1 MIRRLPAAGSRLTR
15 LELLHQEAAGG
26 GELVVWFRKRSRKRM
41 IWVIFLVLAVALAP
55 HAAHRISL
63 LIRLRRLRSEPGPRP
78 DKEDWPKVTVQLPLY
93 NERFVVE
100 RLLRSVAALDYPRD
114 RFEIQVLDDSTDSTS
129 EEVERLAEELR
140 RSGVPIEHLRRPT
153 RAGFKAG
160 ALQYGLERARGEF
173 VAILDADFVP
183 PADFLRRAVS
193 YFSDPRVGMVQAR
206 WGFLNREEN
215 LLTRCEALFLDGH
228 FLLEQ
233 EVRSKTG
240 LFFNFNGTAGLWRK
254 ACIEDAGGWDGQ
266 TLTEDLDLSYRA
278 QFRGWRFVYAP
289 EIVVPSELP
298 APITAFRTQQH
309 RWAKGAIQTARRHLP
324 ALFLGAFP
332 WRHKVEGGFHLLAHT
347 IHPLVAALALL
358 NLAILLAPWPPSSL
372 QPMISCL
379 FTGLSVSFLF
389 YLLAIQR
396 LDKGRLDRDDWL
408 LLPVSLALS
417 LGMSFANTRSVIE
430 GALNL
435 PSGFVRTPKR
445 GDAVLR
451 PLGLLYLARHGWG
464 LPLLESSVAA
474 AFLWALV
481 VAIRH
486 GWWFAL
492 PGCLLHLF
500 GFGFVGVGTLT
511 AIVKERR
518 QNAAVAIA

>member
-1 MIRRLPAAGSRLTR
+1 
-15 LELLHQEAAGG
+15 
-26 GELVVWFRKRSRKRM
+26 M
-41 IWVIFLVLAVALAP
+41 IWVILLVLALALAP
-55 HAAHRISL
+55 HAAHRLSL
-63 LIRLRRLRSEPGPRP
+63 LIRLHRLRDQPSPCSASE
-78 DKEDWPKVTVQLPLY
+78 ESPKVTIQLPIY

-114 RFEIQVLDDSTDSTS
+114 RLEIQVLDDSTDATS
-129 EEVERLAEELR
+129 LEVRRIVEELL
-140 RSGVPIEHLRRPT
+140 RSGVSIEHIRRPT

-160 ALQYGLERARGEF
+160 ALQHGLERARGELI
-173 VAILDADFVP
+173 AILDADFVP
-183 PADFLRRAVS
+183 PADFLRKAVP

-233 EVRSKTG
+233 AVRSKGG

-254 ACIEDAGGWDGQ
+254 SCIEDAGGWDGE

-324 ALFLGAFP
+324 ALFRGAFP

-358 NLAILLAPWPPSSL
+358 NLAVLLAPCPASTL
-372 QPMISCL
+372 QPVVSCF
-379 FTGLSVSFLF
+379 FTGLSVSFLL
-389 YLLAIQR
+389 YLLAVQR
-396 LDKGRLDRDDWL
+396 LHKGKIDRSGWL

-430 GALNL
+430 GALNV
-435 PSGFVRTPKR
+435 PSSFVRTPKR
-445 GDAVLR
+445 GDAGGR
-451 PLGLLYLARHGWG
+451 SLGLLYLARQGWG
-464 LPLLESSVAA
+464 LPLLETSVAA

-481 VAIRH
+481 VAIRQ

-511 AIVKERR
+511 AIAKERR
-518 QNAAVAIA
+518 QSAAVALA

>member
-1 MIRRLPAAGSRLTR
+1 
-15 LELLHQEAAGG
+15 
-26 GELVVWFRKRSRKRM
+26 M
-41 IWVIFLVLAVALAP
+41 IWVILLILALALAP
-55 HAAHRISL
+55 HAAHRLSL
-63 LIRLRRLRSEPGPRP
+63 LIRLHRLRDDPSPRSTGANP
-78 DKEDWPKVTVQLPLY
+78 PKVTVQLPIY

-100 RLLRSVAALDYPRD
+100 RLLRSVAALDYPQD
-114 RFEIQVLDDSTDSTS
+114 RFEIQVLDDSTDTTS
-129 EEVERLAEELR
+129 LEVRRIVEELL
-140 RSGVPIEHLRRPT
+140 RSGVSIEHIRRPT

-160 ALQYGLERARGEF
+160 ALQYGLKRSRGELI
-173 VAILDADFVP
+173 AILDADFVP
-183 PADFLRRAVS
+183 PADFLQKAVP

-233 EVRSKTG
+233 AVRSKGG

-254 ACIEDAGGWDGQ
+254 SCIEDAGGWDGE

-324 ALFLGAFP
+324 ALFCGAFP

-358 NLAILLAPWPPSSL
+358 NLAVLLAPCPASTL
-372 QPMISCL
+372 QPVVSCF

-389 YLLAIQR
+389 YLLAVQR
-396 LDKGRLDRDDWL
+396 LHKGKLDRSSWL

-430 GALNL
+430 GALNV

-445 GDAVLR
+445 GDAGVGS
-451 PLGLLYLARHGWG
+451 LGLLYLARQGWG
-464 LPLLESSVAA
+464 LPLIETSVAA
-474 AFLWALV
+474 AFLWALA

-500 GFGFVGVGTLT
+500 GFGFVGIGTLT
-511 AIVKERR
+511 AILKERR
-518 QNAAVAIA
+518 QSAAVALA

>member
-1 MIRRLPAAGSRLTR
+1 
-15 LELLHQEAAGG
+15 
-26 GELVVWFRKRSRKRM
+26 M
-41 IWVIFLVLAVALAP
+41 IWVILSVIAVALAP
-55 HAAHRISL
+55 HAAHRLSL
-63 LIRLRRLRSEPGPRP
+63 LIRLRRLRNEPPPRP
-78 DKEDWPKVTVQLPLY
+78 AGAPSPMVTVQLPIY

-114 RFEIQVLDDSTDSTS
+114 LLEIQVLDDSTDATS
-129 EEVERLAEELR
+129 EEIR
-140 RSGVPIEHLRRPT
+140 RIIADLLPSGVSIAHIRRPA

-173 VAILDADFVP
+173 IAILDADFVP
-183 PADFLRRAVS
+183 PADFLRKAVP
-193 YFSDPRVGMVQAR
+193 YFADPRVGMVQAR

-233 EVRSKTG
+233 AVRAQSG

-254 ACIEDAGGWDGQ
+254 SCIEDAGGWDGG

-324 ALFLGAFP
+324 TLFTGAFS
-332 WRHKVEGGFHLLAHT
+332 WRHKIEGGFHLLAHT

-358 NLAILLAPWPPSSL
+358 NLAVLLAPCPSSSL
-372 QPMISCL
+372 QPVVSYL
-379 FTGLSVSFLF
+379 FTGLSFSFLL
-389 YLLAIQR
+389 YLLAVQR
-396 LDKGRLDRDDWL
+396 LEKGKLDQNAWA
-408 LLPVSLALS
+408 LLPASLALS
-417 LGMSFANTRSVIE
+417 IGMSFANTRSVIE
-430 GALNL
+430 GMLNI

-445 GDAVLR
+445 GDGAAR
-451 PLGLLYLARHGWG
+451 PPGCSYPARHGWR
-464 LPLLESSVAA
+464 LPLLETLVAA
-474 AFLWALV
+474 SFLWALV
-481 VAIRH
+481 VTIRH
-486 GWWFAL
+486 GWWLAL

-511 AIVKERR
+511 AILKEK
-518 QNAAVAIA
+518 QESAAATLA